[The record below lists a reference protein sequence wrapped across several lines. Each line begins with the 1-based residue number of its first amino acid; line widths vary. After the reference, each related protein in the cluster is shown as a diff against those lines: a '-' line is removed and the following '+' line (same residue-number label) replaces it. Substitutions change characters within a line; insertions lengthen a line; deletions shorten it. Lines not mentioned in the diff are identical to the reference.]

1 MGKKYHLDYR
11 EFIWRSD
18 MAEIDLTEAA
28 AWALIASAVVYGLA
42 ARYGRAAAAIGAALA
57 AFAVKAALLDTV

>member
-1 MGKKYHLDYR
+1 
-11 EFIWRSD
+11 

-28 AWALIASAVVYGLA
+28 AWALIAGAVVYGLA